1 MSDISYL
8 NDKRTARIQ
17 VVMILMITVALAA
30 MCLSCSKNIER
41 PISVIGSTSMQPFA
55 EMLAQEFNKR
65 HPGANVSVQGGGSTA
80 GIEAVRSD
88 IAEIGMCSRN
98 LKKDEAFDSVTI
110 ALDGLAIIVHRSNPV
125 QQLSLQQ
132 IQAIF
137 VGNSITRWSQVGGR
151 DIPIHMITRE
161 EGSGTRE
168 AFMNL
173 VMHKVRIS
181 RKALT
186 QESNGAVR
194 ELVRNDP
201 AAIGYM
207 SQGLVMGEAKILG
220 LDKILGVNGIVPTQ
234 ATVSSGEY
242 PLVRPFLFVT
252 KGKPIPKAQE
262 FIDFVLSDPG
272 QTMLEMEGLVRT
284 QQQVKP

>member
-1 MSDISYL
+1 MDDISYL
-8 NDKRTARIQ
+8 NDKRTARMR
-17 VVMILMITVALAA
+17 VVMILMVAVALAA
-30 MCLSCSKNIER
+30 TCLSCSKNTER

-65 HPGANVSVQGGGSTA
+65 HPGANVEVQGGGSTA

-88 IAEIGMCSRN
+88 IAEIGMCSRG
-98 LKKDEAFDSVTI
+98 LKKDEALDSVTI

-137 VGNSITRWSQVGGR
+137 VGKSITRWSQVGGR

-207 SQGLVMGEAKILG
+207 SLGLVMGEAKILA
-220 LDKILGVNGIVPTQ
+220 LDGIVPNH

-262 FIDFVLSDPG
+262 FIDFVLSEPG
-272 QTMLEMEGLVRT
+272 QTMLEMEGLVRA

>member
-1 MSDISYL
+1 
-8 NDKRTARIQ
+8 
-17 VVMILMITVALAA
+17 MILMVIVALAA
-30 MCLSCSKNIER
+30 TCLSCSKNTER

-65 HPGANVSVQGGGSTA
+65 HPESNVEVQGGGSTA

-98 LKKDEAFDSVTI
+98 LKKDEDFDSVTI
-110 ALDGLAIIVHRSNPV
+110 ALDGLAIIVHRSNPI

-137 VGNSITRWSQVGGR
+137 VGNSITRWSQVGGK

-207 SQGLVMGEAKILG
+207 SLGLVMAEAKILA
-220 LDKILGVNGIVPTQ
+220 LDEILAVNGIMPNH

-252 KGKPIPKAQE
+252 KGNPIPKAQE
-262 FIDFVLSDPG
+262 FIDFVLSDSG
-272 QTMLEMEGLVRT
+272 QSMLEMEGLVRAKHG
-284 QQQVKP
+284 VKP